1 MQQEEEPKLVTLNIF
16 GKKYQVSKQA
26 RMVFYTYL
34 VSFIAG
40 VLIMITSKN
49 MMLNSIVM
57 LLFTLIV
64 LVIGTYATN
73 CLVVGKCST
82 YAWVIVGFAFVNAFI
97 YVLSALTILY
107 YRIFTAGGIKDH
119 SMPARRSSIKRSK
132 K

>member
-1 MQQEEEPKLVTLNIF
+1 MQEEAQLVTLNIF

-34 VSFIAG
+34 ISFIAG

-49 MMLNSIVM
+49 MVLNSIIM

-73 CLVVGKCST
+73 CLVVGKCNT
-82 YAWVIVGFAFVNAFI
+82 YAWIIVGFAIVNAVI
-97 YVLSALTILY
+97 YVMSALTVLY
-107 YRIFTAGGIKDH
+107 YRLFSSKGAKDVTV
-119 SMPARRSSIKRSK
+119 PRRSVSKRK
-132 K
+132 